1 MTVEEIYKTMR
12 DKADAMI
19 RERER
24 VINCIENIEDS
35 YRANGELIHA
45 QTCRSIVDYLRRTQ

>member
-1 MTVEEIYKTMR
+1 MTIEEICKTMR
-12 DKADAMI
+12 EKADAML

-35 YRANGELIHA
+35 YRANGELGQA
-45 QTCRSIVDYLRRTQ
+45 STCRSIVDYLRRMQ